1 MKFVK
6 LTIDGADVVKFGTKY
21 HLVQTGQIEANP
33 IMGDSGTSWP
43 VYFEHIEGQGI
54 GIHSLVPN
62 TCVLG
67 ANLAWSCLYV

>member
-21 HLVQTGQIEANP
+21 HLVKIEAKL
-33 IMGDSGTSWP
+33 IMVDFGTSWP
-43 VYFEHIEGQGI
+43 GYFKHIEGQGI

-62 TCVLG
+62 TRVLG
-67 ANLAWSCLYV
+67 TSLAWSCLYV